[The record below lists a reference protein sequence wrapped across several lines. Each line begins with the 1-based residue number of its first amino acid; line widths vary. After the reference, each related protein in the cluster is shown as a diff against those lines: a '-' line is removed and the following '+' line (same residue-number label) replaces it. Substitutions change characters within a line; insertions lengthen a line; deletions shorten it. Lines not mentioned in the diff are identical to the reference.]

1 MNIIDKKELWKD
13 ILTNSESSYNYNFCE
28 TEKNLDN
35 NYDIL
40 FKDFYN
46 YALKINKNIC
56 GYILNNKINYIDN
69 DKTYNEEVY
78 TSIDLYNDKEPPGN
92 YINNIFNKDLTIIKK
107 IYLLCNNG
115 YWIIEP
121 LDNIKKINED
131 TKKIVYIY
139 FIILRILFLNK
150 RYPFNTENIIQK
162 YKNLVQIINLKLII
176 YIKENENFKKYI
188 DIQLNSIYNIEEN
201 IDDIIKIIK
210 QKNINK
216 LLNNILKLNYNYYI

>member
-1 MNIIDKKELWKD
+1 MNIIDKNELWKD

-56 GYILNNKINYIDN
+56 GYILNNKINYIEN

-92 YINNIFNKDLTIIKK
+92 YINNIFNKDL
-107 IYLLCNNG
+107 
-115 YWIIEP
+115 
-121 LDNIKKINED
+121 
-131 TKKIVYIY
+131 
-139 FIILRILFLNK
+139 
-150 RYPFNTENIIQK
+150 
-162 YKNLVQIINLKLII
+162 
-176 YIKENENFKKYI
+176 
-188 DIQLNSIYNIEEN
+188 
-201 IDDIIKIIK
+201 KIIK
-210 QKNINK
+210 NIF
-216 LLNNILKLNYNYYI
+216 IV